1 MHYFFF
7 QQIQYQTKAQEV
19 LPDGIKH
26 RISSIGGSEPLFV
39 VEKKLFKTDT
49 EHLFSIPLRGRKN
62 ELLKEEEQAPFRVL
76 YSRATIEAV
85 LIGSSAD
92 EEFRVNLKH
101 RGLMYSL
108 HGGDWSKFVKKH
120 RLKVGKKVRLWTFRP
135 ANESAG
141 LDIGNYRS
149 EPGFAWVTFQ

>member
-1 MHYFFF
+1 M
-7 QQIQYQTKAQEV
+7 V
-19 LPDGIKH
+19 
-26 RISSIGGSEPLFV
+26 
-39 VEKKLFKTDT
+39 KTDT
-49 EHLFSIPLRGRKN
+49 EHLFSIPLKGRKN
-62 ELLKEEEQAPFRVL
+62 EFLKEEEREPFGVP

-101 RGLMYSL
+101 RGKTYSL
-108 HGGDWSKFVKKH
+108 DGGDWSKFVKKH

-135 ANESAG
+135 ANERAG